1 MREAGAAN
9 LLQEQALLGLPNPS
23 ALTELLR
30 TQDPLAS
37 RHSLQSSTSERNDE
51 ELRLLADTNVM
62 VVSGREGLI
71 RSETM
76 SRGANAQVND
86 YKMAGHGLYTR
97 DRPNYSGKGPQHMM
111 DAIHVGR

>member
-1 MREAGAAN
+1 MKVTPYRIRFVIPGIGLFIAG
-9 LLQEQALLGLPNPS
+9 
-23 ALTELLR
+23 
-30 TQDPLAS
+30 
-37 RHSLQSSTSERNDE
+37 
-51 ELRLLADTNVM
+51 VM

-86 YKMAGHGLYTR
+86 YKMAGHGLYAR
-97 DRPNYSGKGPQHMM
+97 DRPNYSWKGPQHMM